1 MILKK
6 FLAVFFPPILV
17 IKTLDP
23 YPDSLEIQIRIR
35 IQLIGIHNTGFSVKD
50 EEKEDENA
58 DDDDSDDEAG
68 GNFFNELCTV
78 QVP

>member
-1 MILKK
+1 MRSKRNLFVETAFI
-6 FLAVFFPPILV
+6 VFRLQM
-17 IKTLDP
+17 
-23 YPDSLEIQIRIR
+23 SL
-35 IQLIGIHNTGFSVKD
+35 FFKD

-68 GNFFNELCTV
+68 GNFFNELYTV

>member
-1 MILKK
+1 MN
-6 FLAVFFPPILV
+6 
-17 IKTLDP
+17 
-23 YPDSLEIQIRIR
+23 R
-35 IQLIGIHNTGFSVKD
+35 IGIHNTGFLDWKWAFSVKD

-68 GNFFNELCTV
+68 GNFFNELYTV

>member
-1 MILKK
+1 MQC
-6 FLAVFFPPILV
+6 
-17 IKTLDP
+17 
-23 YPDSLEIQIRIR
+23 SLTAYEP
-35 IQLIGIHNTGFSVKD
+35 FSIKD

-68 GNFFNELCTV
+68 GNFFNELYTV